1 MEKKQEFKRYLI
13 SQSET
18 VHEALQKLDKLA
30 SDAVLFVVDAED
42 KLLGSITDGD
52 MRRGFIKGFSLES
65 PLTHFIY
72 SSPKF
77 IRSGENAISQIIEF
91 RKKDIMI
98 VPILDQNDC
107 VINVLNLKHHTS
119 YLPIDAVIMAGGRG
133 ERLKPLTDSLPKP
146 LLPIS
151 DKPIIEYNLD
161 RLKDFGIEDIWITVN
176 YLADQ
181 IMDRFKDGA
190 EKSINIQYVQETKSL
205 GTAGALSLID
215 GLSHDTVLLMN
226 SDLLTNINFEEFF
239 LFFQEQK
246 ADLAVACISYQ
257 VNIPYAVVE
266 EENFQIRGFKE
277 KPTYTHFTNA
287 GIYLMK
293 REILDIIPKDER
305 FDATDL
311 MQKLI
316 DSNKKVVA
324 FPMLG
329 YWLDIGKH
337 EDYQKA
343 QEDIKHIKL

>member
-1 MEKKQEFKRYLI
+1 M
-13 SQSET
+13 
-18 VHEALQKLDKLA
+18 
-30 SDAVLFVVDAED
+30 
-42 KLLGSITDGD
+42 
-52 MRRGFIKGFSLES
+52 
-65 PLTHFIY
+65 
-72 SSPKF
+72 
-77 IRSGENAISQIIEF
+77 
-91 RKKDIMI
+91 
-98 VPILDQNDC
+98 
-107 VINVLNLKHHTS
+107 
-119 YLPIDAVIMAGGRG
+119 
-133 ERLKPLTDSLPKP
+133 
-146 LLPIS
+146 
-151 DKPIIEYNLD
+151 
-161 RLKDFGIEDIWITVN
+161 
-176 YLADQ
+176 
-181 IMDRFKDGA
+181 
-190 EKSINIQYVQETKSL
+190 
-205 GTAGALSLID
+205 
-215 GLSHDTVLLMN
+215 
-226 SDLLTNINFEEFF
+226 TNINFEEFF

>member
-1 MEKKQEFKRYLI
+1 MEKKQDFKRYLI
-13 SQSET
+13 LQNES
-18 VHEALQKLDKLA
+18 VHVALQMLDNLA
-30 SDAVLFVVDAED
+30 SDAVLFVVDAEA
-42 KLLGSITDGD
+42 KLHGSITDGD
-52 MRRGFIKGFSLES
+52 MRRGFIKGLNLES
-65 PLTHFIY
+65 PLINFIFT
-72 SSPKF
+72 SPKF

-98 VPILDQNDC
+98 VPVLDQNDC
-107 VINVLNLKHHTS
+107 IINVLNLNHHTS

-133 ERLKPLTDSLPKP
+133 ERLKPLTDAIPKP
-146 LLPIS
+146 LLPIA

-176 YLADQ
+176 YLADK
-181 IMDRFKDGA
+181 IIDKFKDGA
-190 EKSINIQYVQETKSL
+190 DKSINLQYVQESKSL

-215 GLSHDTVLLMN
+215 GFSHDTILLMN

-266 EENFQIRGFKE
+266 EDNFQIKGFKE

-293 REILDIIPKDER
+293 REMLENIPQNE
-305 FDATDL
+305 FFNATDL

-316 DSNKKVVA
+316 DTHKKVVA
-324 FPMLG
+324 YPMLG